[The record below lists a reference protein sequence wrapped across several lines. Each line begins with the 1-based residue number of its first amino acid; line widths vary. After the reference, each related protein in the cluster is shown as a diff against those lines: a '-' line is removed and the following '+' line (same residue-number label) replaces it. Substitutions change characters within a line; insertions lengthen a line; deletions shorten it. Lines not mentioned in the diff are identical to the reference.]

1 MVLVIGSDTYLT
13 LGTAPS
19 INLGSSGNKLIS
31 LKHGYLKPVNF
42 EILISLALKQPIF
55 LLTAITPRV

>member
-19 INLGSSGNKLIS
+19 INLGSSGNKLEM
-31 LKHGYLKPVNF
+31 L
-42 EILISLALKQPIF
+42 EIPKQRNLNLVKMF
-55 LLTAITPRV
+55 FS